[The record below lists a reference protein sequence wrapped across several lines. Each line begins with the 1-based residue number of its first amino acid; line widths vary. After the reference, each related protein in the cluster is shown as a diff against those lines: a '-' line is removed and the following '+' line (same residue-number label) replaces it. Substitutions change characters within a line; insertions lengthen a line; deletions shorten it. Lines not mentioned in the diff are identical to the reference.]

1 MSQGTHFLFVW
12 DKTVLRRHLGLWKP
26 KHNAMEDPVLIMN
39 AKVFVCLFVFNLFC
53 FVLFFLFFQ
62 VTGKANIIVELMQKQ
77 IMVNMKYVGIT
88 LHTKYKASS
97 KLGTIL

>member
-1 MSQGTHFLFVW
+1 MSQGTHFLSVW

-53 FVLFFLFFQ
+53 FVFFS
-62 VTGKANIIVELMQKQ
+62 GNWE
-77 IMVNMKYVGIT
+77 
-88 LHTKYKASS
+88 S
-97 KLGTIL
+97 